1 MTPNEEDKAE
11 SKSRGWVE
19 MPCGCGI
26 WMDIGETS
34 SRKVGPGCDVLG
46 HLSPMWTE
54 QARWSTASSSD
65 LPGLHGRR
73 GADPPQSR
81 AAWLRARPAGPPR
94 PMVQRGKRQ
103 LHFSSLCRVDCFGC
117 VVHTTQ
123 HTSILAT
130 KTTPSA
136 TRPDRDLPGHHRR
149 HPHRPPSLSLSAIAV
164 MTTTFVAEQ
173 RSLDSGKLNASNR
186 SAPRPPCLGRKTLNC
201 RC

>member
-1 MTPNEEDKAE
+1 MPSRRVEVGSKCHVAVESGWTLERRVEEK
-11 SKSRGWVE
+11 WVPVV
-19 MPCGCGI
+19 MFWATSVPCGRNRPAGARQVPVI
-26 WMDIGETS
+26 
-34 SRKVGPGCDVLG
+34 SR
-46 HLSPMWTE
+46 
-54 QARWSTASSSD
+54 
-65 LPGLHGRR
+65 GLHGRR

-81 AAWLRARPAGPPR
+81 AAWLRRALQAPPR

-103 LHFSSLCRVDCFGC
+103 LHFSSLCRVDCFDC

-123 HTSILAT
+123 HTSIFAT
-130 KTTPSA
+130 KTTPSV

-186 SAPRPPCLGRKTLNC
+186 SAPRPPCLGRQTLNC